1 MKIKKMHVF
10 NRAGRVWEE
19 EEGEEEGRGAA
30 LGGRRLGPTVP
41 G

>member
-1 MKIKKMHVF
+1 MYSIGQGGGVE
-10 NRAGRVWEE
+10 EE